1 MIIFE
6 ERGKVDGE
14 ETMKGTVFMSIY
26 RRQTMGEG
34 SKIATKIL
42 YDKIKEKITLL
53 HERYSNLKIILGGDY
68 NDPSSPESL

>member
-1 MIIFE
+1 
-6 ERGKVDGE
+6 
-14 ETMKGTVFMSIY
+14 
-26 RRQTMGEG
+26 MGEG